1 MLSGFASASKNNTSS
16 TPTFEFQSVTTE
28 ALREAKSWTFN
39 ILNLSDNKT
48 IQNNH
53 VMYLDQKEHEN
64 LLSFQAKFQVRINEF
79 FRNGKGG
86 ITITGNPSD
95 VSCVA
100 IEVEAM
106 LCQAQENFARAEEG
120 NMLYSVVRWS
130 CKDVPWIQTPESS
143 AILEKAYLGGLEKH
157 VFNNHKFNLK
167 AMTVIDNTGQTR
179 SIRRTCMF

>member
-1 MLSGFASASKNNTSS
+1 
-16 TPTFEFQSVTTE
+16 
-28 ALREAKSWTFN
+28 
-39 ILNLSDNKT
+39 
-48 IQNNH
+48 
-53 VMYLDQKEHEN
+53 MYLDQKEHEN

-120 NMLYSVVRWS
+120 DMLYSVVRWS